1 MPVTL
6 YEARAPSRIATSFD
20 LSINPTR
27 RHPVQADELTIS
39 SNKADLDIEMVYA
52 FLSQQTAWA
61 RGMPRETFKRA
72 VAGSLCFGGYID
84 GKQIAF
90 ARLIT
95 DEATFAYLCDVFVL
109 PEHRGNGYASAL
121 LKYVFASPSLKGL
134 RRIVLVTSD
143 AHHVYEPH
151 GFTPLAN
158 PERYMELH
166 NPDVYRTS
174 A

>member
-1 MPVTL
+1 VQ
-6 YEARAPSRIATSFD
+6 TS
-20 LSINPTR
+20 
-27 RHPVQADELTIS
+27 ELTV
-39 SNKADLDIEMVYA
+39 SNDKTLLDIEMVYA
-52 FLSQQTAWA
+52 FLSQETAWA
-61 RGMPRETFKRA
+61 KGMPRDTFERA

-109 PEHRGNGYASAL
+109 PAYRGKGYATTL
-121 LKYVFASPSLKGL
+121 MKQIFASPSLTGL
-134 RRIVLVTSD
+134 RRIVLVTTD

-151 GFTPLAN
+151 GFTQVAN

-166 NPDVYRTS
+166 NPDVYKTT

>member
-1 MPVTL
+1 MQ
-6 YEARAPSRIATSFD
+6 TS
-20 LSINPTR
+20 
-27 RHPVQADELTIS
+27 ELTV
-39 SNKADLDIEMVYA
+39 SNDKTLLDIEMVYA
-52 FLSQQTAWA
+52 FLSQETAWA
-61 RGMPRETFKRA
+61 RGMPRDTFERA

-109 PEHRGNGYASAL
+109 PAYRGKGHASTL
-121 LKYVFASPSLKGL
+121 MKQIVASPSLTGL
-134 RRIVLVTSD
+134 RRIVLVTTD

-151 GFTPLAN
+151 GFTQVAN

-166 NPDVYRTS
+166 NPDVYNTT

>member
-1 MPVTL
+1 
-6 YEARAPSRIATSFD
+6 
-20 LSINPTR
+20 
-27 RHPVQADELTIS
+27 VQANELTIS
-39 SNKADLDIEMVYA
+39 SDKTDLDIEMVYA

-61 RGMPRETFKRA
+61 KGMPRATFERA

-109 PEHRGNGYASAL
+109 PAYRGNGYASAL
-121 LKYVFASPSLKGL
+121 MKHVFASRSLSGL
-134 RRIVLVTSD
+134 RRIVLVTTD

-151 GFTPLAN
+151 GFTQLSN

-166 NPDVYRTS
+166 NPDVYKT

>member
-1 MPVTL
+1 M
-6 YEARAPSRIATSFD
+6 
-20 LSINPTR
+20 
-27 RHPVQADELTIS
+27 QANELTIS
-39 SNKADLDIEMVYA
+39 SDKTDLDIEMVYG
-52 FLSQQTAWA
+52 FLSQETAWA
-61 RGMPRETFKRA
+61 KGMPRVTFERA

-109 PEHRGNGYASAL
+109 PAYRGSGYASTL
-121 LKYVFASPSLKGL
+121 MKHVFASPSLSGL
-134 RRIVLVTSD
+134 RRIVLVTTD
-143 AHHVYEPH
+143 AHHVYAPH
-151 GFTPLAN
+151 GFTRLSN

-166 NPDVYRTS
+166 NPDVYKT